1 MQSNSSFRIHLS
13 LSIFRKFI
21 TKYLSAYIYF
31 YLSKDV
37 IKVKNLWIVTLYG
50 MIAGVGGTAA
60 GGLLACLMP
69 KNNKYVIS
77 FILEYSA
84 GFMIAVVCFDLL
96 PNAFVYASLVPVLSG
111 LISGIAVMVL
121 SESFIN
127 YGNKKQGTIRS
138 IKSTGFAI
146 ALGVAIH
153 NFPEG
158 LAIGSGFEAEI
169 KLGISLAIAIMLHN
183 IPEGIS
189 IAVPLRAGGSSRM
202 IAFLF
207 TLASGLPM
215 GLGALVGAWAGQIS
229 TVLISLCLSWAGGA
243 MLYVIFADMIPES
256 KRMYT
261 GRLGSIGCILGLISG
276 IIISVQL

>member
-1 MQSNSSFRIHLS
+1 M
-13 LSIFRKFI
+13 KE
-21 TKYLSAYIYF
+21 
-31 YLSKDV
+31 
-37 IKVKNLWIVTLYG
+37 LWIVTLYG
-50 MIAGVGGTAA
+50 MIAGVGGTAL
-60 GGLLACLMP
+60 GGLLACFMP

-84 GFMIAVVCFDLL
+84 GFMTAVVCFDLL
-96 PNAFVYASLVPVLSG
+96 PNAFVYAPLIPVLLG
-111 LISGIAVMVL
+111 LFSGIAFMVV
-121 SESFIN
+121 SENFIE
-127 YGNKKQGTIRS
+127 YGNRKQRKIRS

-158 LAIGSGFEAEI
+158 LALGSGFEAEI
-169 KLGISLAIAIMLHN
+169 KLGVSLAIALMLHN

-189 IAVPLRAGGSSRM
+189 IAVPLRAGGSTR
-202 IAFLF
+202 IKAFLL

-243 MLYVIFADMIPES
+243 MLFVIFADMIPES
-256 KRMYT
+256 KRIYS
-261 GRLGSIGCILGLISG
+261 GRIGSFGCIIGMISG
-276 IIISVQL
+276 IIMSVQL

>member
-1 MQSNSSFRIHLS
+1 M
-13 LSIFRKFI
+13 
-21 TKYLSAYIYF
+21 
-31 YLSKDV
+31 
-37 IKVKNLWIVTLYG
+37 KNLWVVTLYG

-96 PNAFVYASLVPVLSG
+96 PNAFVYAPIASVLLG
-111 LISGIAVMVL
+111 LISGMAIMVL
-121 SESFIN
+121 SESLIK
-127 YGNKKQGTIRS
+127 YGNKKQGEIRS
-138 IKSTGFAI
+138 IKNTGIAI

-158 LAIGSGFEAEI
+158 LAVGSGFEAEM
-169 KLGISLAIAIMLHN
+169 KLGISLAVAIMLHD

-189 IAVPLRAGGSSRM
+189 IAVPLRAGGSSR
-202 IAFLF
+202 IKAFLL

-215 GLGALVGAWAGQIS
+215 GLGALIGAWAGQIS

-256 KRMYT
+256 KRIYS
-261 GRLGSIGCILGLISG
+261 GRIGSLGCILGMISG
-276 IIISVQL
+276 FIISVQL